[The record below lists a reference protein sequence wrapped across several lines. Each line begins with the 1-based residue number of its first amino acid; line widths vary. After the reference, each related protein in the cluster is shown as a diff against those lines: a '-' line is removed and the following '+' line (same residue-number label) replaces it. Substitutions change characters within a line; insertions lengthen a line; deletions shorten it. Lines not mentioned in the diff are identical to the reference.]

1 MSQAIM
7 TEPMVDHSQRS
18 YARFAGFMYLF
29 IIVCFAA
36 SQLIVGGIEGNGS
49 FVEISQRIG
58 TSELLYRI
66 GLFCNVV
73 GSLATIP
80 LIIGLYVILKPV
92 DSNLALMAVLFRVI
106 ETAAD
111 VVWTVST
118 FVLLQLHLD
127 ANHAGAFATTQLHSL
142 ADLTSAAVAVG
153 FAVSAAVSTLG
164 SSIFFYLFLKSN
176 YIPRILSV
184 WGIFAAVWF
193 TVVGFASLLQPQ
205 FAASTPYGF
214 LPILIA
220 ELSTGLWLLIRG
232 IKPRPR

>member
-1 MSQAIM
+1 MSRAIM
-7 TEPMVDHSQRS
+7 TEPTVDHSQRS

-58 TSELLYRI
+58 ASELLYRI

-80 LIIGLYVILKPV
+80 LIIGLYVTLKPV

-111 VVWTVST
+111 VV
-118 FVLLQLHLD
+118 
-127 ANHAGAFATTQLHSL
+127 
-142 ADLTSAAVAVG
+142 
-153 FAVSAAVSTLG
+153 
-164 SSIFFYLFLKSN
+164 
-176 YIPRILSV
+176 
-184 WGIFAAVWF
+184 
-193 TVVGFASLLQPQ
+193 
-205 FAASTPYGF
+205 
-214 LPILIA
+214 
-220 ELSTGLWLLIRG
+220 
-232 IKPRPR
+232 